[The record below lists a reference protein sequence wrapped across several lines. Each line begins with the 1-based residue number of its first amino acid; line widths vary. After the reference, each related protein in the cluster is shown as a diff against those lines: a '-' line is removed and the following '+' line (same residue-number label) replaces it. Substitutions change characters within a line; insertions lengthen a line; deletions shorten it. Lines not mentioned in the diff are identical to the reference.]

1 MRPKTLI
8 LLGGLAAA
16 AAAWWYYQRQQ
27 AALSA
32 PNTSALDTS
41 AWGIGSAVGQTISE
55 DLSMVGETLGV
66 TSWKNVA
73 EGSTWVPVLNAA
85 EQQYGLP
92 QDLLARVAYQESH
105 FRESII
111 RGTQASPAGALGIM
125 QLEPA
130 YFSSVR
136 VPVPFSDSD
145 VRAQID
151 EAAQQLQS
159 LYGEFGD
166 WSLALAAYNAG
177 AGNVRKY
184 GGIPPFTETQNY
196 VAQITADVPAIQG
209 ESA

>member
-1 MRPKTLI
+1 MRTQTAL

-16 AAAWWYYQRQQ
+16 AAWWYVSQRQA

-32 PNTSALDTS
+32 PNTSQLNTS
-41 AWGIGSAVGQTISE
+41 GWGIGSATQTISE
-55 DLSMVGETLGV
+55 DLSMVGETLGI

-73 EGSTWVPVLNAA
+73 QGSTWVPVLNAA

-125 QLEPA
+125 QLMPE
-130 YFSSVR
+130 YFSTVR
-136 VPVPFSDSD
+136 VPIPFSDSD

-151 EAAQQLQS
+151 QAAGQLQS

-166 WSLALAAYNAG
+166 WQLALAAYNAG

-209 ESA
+209 ANA